1 LRYERY
7 EFLVDRYS
15 DANINEKLLLKVAF
29 KNFFS
34 GIFFGNLKI
43 FLVS

>member
-1 LRYERY
+1 MN
-7 EFLVDRYS
+7 RYS

-34 GIFFGNLKI
+34 GIFFGESKNI
-43 FLVS
+43 FGELGMWPSHT